1 MNLITLCYAAG
12 ILAQVSTADDPSAV
26 LEGISA
32 DASSRGSPDQKRDS
46 EVTVL
51 RQGVPAGP
59 LLLVGPAGDP
69 AGGVQLVQDSLEP
82 LLLPPVVDVF
92 PDVPD
97 RVGDTP
103 LQVQTVIEAEPA
115 DDDEPLDVPWVWDDK
130 VCSPLLNRAP
140 PPAGPLT
147 TEQVTFALPLVVRER
162 NRLKLK
168 TRSGAVSPL
177 HSDEAASTFEK
188 LFWCITALIARVRE
202 PEERTRLM
210 KKLYQ
215 DYLLWMERD
224 VIPVFNRTD
233 LRRAYKWIKR
243 KDDSQWVVPEKK
255 YYDSAN
261 KKSPHAERQTAGDDK
276 GGDGNKTGLIIFIL
290 ILIIVIIIILYC
302 CIVKKKK
309 LFNLWCFCVCE
320 RCRKGQGG
328 KNHEEERRPLA
339 ANKNGSPGGLDGPKN
354 TYVYRSS
361 SWSSNSSLQPPCPP
375 PDPCD
380 PPRPSSPCP

>member
-224 VIPVFNRTD
+224 EPPRQESRKEKFILEGFRVDVADSDVRSLWRTPMLELTANRTSITS
-233 LRRAYKWIKR
+233 LYRNVWCLK
-243 KDDSQWVVPEKK
+243 
-255 YYDSAN
+255 
-261 KKSPHAERQTAGDDK
+261 
-276 GGDGNKTGLIIFIL
+276 FM
-290 ILIIVIIIILYC
+290 IV
-302 CIVKKKK
+302 
-309 LFNLWCFCVCE
+309 
-320 RCRKGQGG
+320 
-328 KNHEEERRPLA
+328 A
-339 ANKNGSPGGLDGPKN
+339 S
-354 TYVYRSS
+354 
-361 SWSSNSSLQPPCPP
+361 
-375 PDPCD
+375 
-380 PPRPSSPCP
+380 